1 MNDLALATFLAPQSG
16 GSATYVFM
24 AQMLAIFAIFY
35 FLLIRPQRKEA
46 QRHKEMI
53 ASVRKGH
60 EVVTSGGVIGTV
72 VHVAENRLTIKS
84 GENTRLVV
92 ERSKIARVT
101 NFDGPEA

>member
-1 MNDLALATFLAPQSG
+1 MNDLALAGLLSPQSG

-35 FLLIRPQRKEA
+35 FLLIRPQRKEQ
-46 QRHKEMI
+46 QRHQAMI
-53 ASVRKGH
+53 AAIRKGDG
-60 EVVTSGGVIGTV
+60 VVTSGGVIGTV
-72 VHVAENRLTIKS
+72 VHVAENQITIKS

-101 NFDGPEA
+101 NLDRPEA